1 MEADNLQN
9 NPKELMRLA
18 KSGQEQ
24 AYGLL
29 YELYF
34 TPVFRYIYLRVRDK
48 EEANDLA
55 QTVFLKVFTALP
67 NFKEQN
73 KSPLAYFFTVSRNTV
88 IDYWRTKKVVEVDA
102 FESIA
107 ERTADDTDGPVKSFE
122 RKESR
127 NAIQSALEELTDIQ
141 REVITLKFLSELSN
155 KEIAELLGKKEEAVR
170 QIQCRALRSIKTILK
185 NQKYYE

>member
-18 KSGQEQ
+18 KSGDKE

-34 TPVFRYIYLRVRDK
+34 TPVFRYVYIRVRNK

-73 KSPLAYFFTVSRNTV
+73 KSPLAYLFTVARNAV
-88 IDYWRTKKVVEVDA
+88 IDFWRTKKGVKVDDFKA
-102 FESIA
+102 IV
-107 ERTADDTDGPVKSFE
+107 ERTADDGDSPHISYE
-122 RKESR
+122 RNENQELIHR
-127 NAIQSALEELTDIQ
+127 ALQELTDIQ
-141 REVITLKFLSELSN
+141 REVITLKFLSDLPN
-155 KEIAELLGKKEEAVR
+155 KEIAELLGKTEEAVR
-170 QIQCRALRSIKTILK
+170 QIQCRALRSLKTILK
-185 NQKYYE
+185 NQK

>member
-18 KSGQEQ
+18 KSGDSE

-34 TPVFRYIYLRVRDK
+34 TPVFRYIYIRVREK

-55 QTVFLKVFTALP
+55 QTVFLKIFSALP

-73 KSPLAYFFTVSRNTV
+73 KSPLAYFFTVARNTV
-88 IDYWRTKKVVEVDA
+88 IDHWRTRKEIKVDDFDA
-102 FESIA
+102 IV
-107 ERTADDTDGPVKSFE
+107 ERTADDSDNPHTSYE
-122 RKESR
+122 RSE
-127 NAIQSALEELTDIQ
+127 NQELIQRALQELTDIQ
-141 REVITLKFLSELSN
+141 REVITLKFLSDLPN
-155 KEIAELLGKKEEAVR
+155 KEIAGLLRKTEEAVR
-170 QIQCRALRSIKTILK
+170 QIQCRAIRSLK
-185 NQKYYE
+185 NILNNQGML

>member
-1 MEADNLQN
+1 METDNLQN
-9 NPKELMRLA
+9 DPKELMRKA
-18 KSGQEQ
+18 KADDSE
-24 AYGLL
+24 AYGQL

-34 TPVFRYIYLRVRDK
+34 TPIFRYIYLRVRDK

-88 IDYWRTKKVVEVDA
+88 IDYWRTKKETKVDDFDA
-102 FESIA
+102 IA
-107 ERTADDTDGPVKSFE
+107 ERTADDGASPQKSYE
-122 RKESR
+122 DKENQAFIHR
-127 NAIQSALEELTDIQ
+127 TLQELTDIQ
-141 REVITLKFLSELSN
+141 QEVITLKFISELSN
-155 KEIAELLGKKEEAVR
+155 KEIAELLEKTETAVR
-170 QIQCRALRSIKTILK
+170 QLQCRALKSLKIILK

>member
-18 KSGQEQ
+18 KSGDTE

-48 EEANDLA
+48 EEANDLV

-73 KSPLAYFFTVSRNTV
+73 KSSLAYFFTVSRNTI
-88 IDYWRTKKVVEVDA
+88 IDYWRKKKEVKVDDFGA
-102 FESIA
+102 IA
-107 ERTADDTDGPVKSFE
+107 ERIADNTESPLKSFE
-122 RKESR
+122 ENESQNLIHR
-127 NAIQSALEELTDIQ
+127 ALGELTNIQ
-141 REVITLKFLSELSN
+141 REVITLKFLSDLSN
-155 KEIAELLGKKEEAVR
+155 KEIAELLGKTEEAVR
-170 QIQCRALRSIKTILK
+170 SILLVK
-185 NQKYYE
+185 N

>member
-1 MEADNLQN
+1 METDNLQN

-18 KSGQEQ
+18 KSGDKE

-34 TPVFRYIYLRVRDK
+34 TPVFRYVYIRVKDK

-73 KSPLAYFFTVSRNTV
+73 KSTLAYFFTVARNAV
-88 IDYWRTKKVVEVDA
+88 IDFWRTKKGVKIDD
-102 FESIA
+102 FEAIV
-107 ERTADDTDGPVKSFE
+107 ERTVDDSDGPHISYE
-122 RKESR
+122 RNENQELIHR
-127 NAIQSALEELTDIQ
+127 ALEELTDIQ
-141 REVITLKFLSELSN
+141 REVITLKFLSDLDN
-155 KEIAELLGKKEEAVR
+155 KEIAELLRKTEEAVR
-170 QIQCRALRSIKTILK
+170 QIQCRAIRSLKTILR